1 MIIVDGFKRPPR
13 SIVSEF
19 DKLFSGA
26 ISDAMN
32 LLGAMVSEIKPIFNE
47 IKIVGTAITVVT
59 HVGDTLTLVKAID
72 LAQPG
77 DVIVID
83 GRGHKDSAIWGGL
96 MARSAMKQGVVG
108 VVVDGAVRDVAEI
121 RQLQFPVFARG
132 IVPNNGTEG
141 YLGKINVPI
150 QCGGVTVR
158 PGDIIFGDD
167 DGVVVTPQEMAEE
180 VSKTAQ
186 SIIREEEETL
196 SKIESGMSYGQ
207 IVGVDRIIEQKKK

>member
-1 MIIVDGFKRPPR
+1 
-13 SIVSEF
+13 
-19 DKLFSGA
+19 
-26 ISDAMN
+26 
-32 LLGAMVSEIKPIFNE
+32 
-47 IKIVGTAITVVT
+47 
-59 HVGDTLTLVKAID
+59 
-72 LAQPG
+72 
-77 DVIVID
+77 
-83 GRGHKDSAIWGGL
+83 